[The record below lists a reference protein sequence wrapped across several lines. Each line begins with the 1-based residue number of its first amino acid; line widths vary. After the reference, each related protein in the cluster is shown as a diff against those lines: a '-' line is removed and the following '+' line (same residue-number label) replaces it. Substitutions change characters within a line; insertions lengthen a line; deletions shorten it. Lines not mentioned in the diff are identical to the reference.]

1 MSKTNFLAEMKKRYP
16 DCNLLLPQETDAK
29 PSPFLS
35 YHVTQVQADTSADS
49 GDVFKVGSVNRN
61 GQFIEQFS
69 LSKPL
74 LNKMAN
80 AAGIAFDYNSM
91 RTTFSADNTVV
102 TCSIAG
108 FMKRPDGTPRVE
120 ADSKTISVK
129 DEELRYR
136 EEAEDKARNGIVDA
150 RQAEAASKLFDGR
163 WFDTKNRYNK
173 TVKGF
178 LIDEKDRE
186 KYIDRY
192 VKTNLAQLRK
202 TWVEKAM
209 TGAKLRVIRSLLGVK
224 GTYTMA
230 ELQKPF
236 VIPMVI
242 FTPDYSNPMVQQFML
257 AQSMNG
263 VAGMFGVPNI
273 PVTQL
278 GNAEQADAADVVD
291 EGFVSEHADED
302 YEGFGQMRDID
313 LNPMEEP
320 PVQEPG
326 PQIEQPAETIEGCV
340 CSVCGKQ
347 IRENVYDYSLKRFG
361 APLCYDCQKTRRA
374 QR

>member
-1 MSKTNFLAEMKKRYP
+1 MSKNFLAEMKKRYP

-35 YHVTQVQADTSADS
+35 YHVTQVQADTSAES

-61 GQFIEQFS
+61 GQFIEQYS

-150 RQAEAASKLFDGR
+150 RQAEAASKLFNGR
-163 WFDTKNRYNK
+163 WFDTQNRYNK

-242 FTPDYSNPMVQQFML
+242 FTPDYSNPVVQQFML

-278 GNAEQADAADVVD
+278 GNAEQADVVD
-291 EGFVSEHADED
+291 EGFVSEHVDED

-320 PVQEPG
+320 PFQEPG
-326 PQIEQPAETIEGCV
+326 PQVVEQPAETIEGCV

>member
-1 MSKTNFLAEMKKRYP
+1 MSKNFLAEMKKRYP

-35 YHVTQVQADTSADS
+35 YHVTQVQADTSAES

-61 GQFIEQFS
+61 GQFIEQYS

-136 EEAEDKARNGIVDA
+136 EEAEDKARNGIVDS
-150 RQAEAASKLFDGR
+150 RQAEAASKLFNGR
-163 WFDTKNRYNK
+163 WFDTQNRYNK

-242 FTPDYSNPMVQQFML
+242 FTPDYSNPVVQQFML

-278 GNAEQADAADVVD
+278 GNAEQADVVD
-291 EGFVSEHADED
+291 EGFVSEHVDED
-302 YEGFGQMRDID
+302 YEGFDQMRDID

-320 PVQEPG
+320 PFQEPG
-326 PQIEQPAETIEGCV
+326 PQVVEQPAETIEGCV